1 MQKQKDEVRAR
12 IVDAATSEFTQYG
25 YQKSSMR
32 RIAQRAHIT
41 PGNIYAYFGGKQD
54 LFDYIIG
61 PTVQQL
67 DDLIFSISKGK
78 TISLPTIEQM
88 TDAIAHIFLCNRTQ
102 FRILMQGSEGS
113 PYEHIRSHV
122 VDIAARRISDE
133 LMPYLS
139 PGSDQ
144 SLLAETL
151 AVSMVHGVFHIL
163 NRFEG
168 DADTLH
174 TVLRRFLILMLQD
187 IDARM

>member
-32 RIAQRAHIT
+32 RIAQQAGIT
-41 PGNIYAYFGGKQD
+41 PGNIYAYFSGKQD
-54 LFDYIIG
+54 LFHYILG

-67 DDLIFSISKGK
+67 DDLIFSVSKGEA
-78 TISLPTIEQM
+78 ISLLTIEQM
-88 TDAIAHIFLCNRTQ
+88 TDAIAHVFLCNRTQ
-102 FRILMQGSEGS
+102 FLILMQGSEGS
-113 PYEHIRSHV
+113 PYEHIRAHV
-122 VDIAARRISDE
+122 VDIAARRISNE

-144 SLLAETL
+144 SILAETL

-168 DADTLH
+168 DADALH
-174 TVLRRFLILMLQD
+174 AVLRRFLILMLKD
-187 IDARM
+187 IDTRM